1 MLNPK
6 LNKKYSVLFS
16 SDCRYYII
24 TGGRGSGKSYAVTVF
39 LTLLTMAQGIRVL
52 FTRYTMVSAHLSIIP
67 EFLEKIGLLGY
78 DSIFSINKSEVVNE
92 STKSDI
98 LFRGI
103 KTSSGNQ
110 TGNLKSLTN
119 VSNWI
124 LDEAEELVD
133 ENIFDTID
141 LSIREKNIQNRIILI
156 LNPTTKEHWI
166 YKRFFEDKGIQAGFN
181 GIKDDVC
188 YIHSTYLDN
197 KQNLSDSFLE
207 RIYTL
212 KQNNPKKYL
221 HKILGGWLDKAEG
234 VVFDN
239 WTIGEFNPDGL
250 QTSCGM
256 DFGFSID
263 PDSLTEVAID
273 KRKMKIY
280 IKEHIYRN
288 GLKSHELAKIILD
301 KVENKLIIAD
311 SAEPRL
317 IEDLRHLGVNIRPVK
332 KGTIESGVTRMQD
345 YQLVVTAE
353 STNIAKELNNY
364 VYADKGSK
372 LYVDNYNHAIDGIRY
387 NVIYHL
393 DNPNLGKYYVQ

>member
-1 MLNPK
+1 LT
-6 LNKKYSVLFS
+6 LILSKKYNPLFDS
-16 SDCRYYII
+16 KARYFII
-24 TGGRGSGKSYAVTVF
+24 TGGRGSGKSFAVTVF
-39 LTLLTMAQGIRVL
+39 LTLLTMSRGIRVL
-52 FTRYTMVSAHLSIIP
+52 FTRFTMTSAHLSIIP
-67 EFLEKIGLLGY
+67 EFLEKIGLLGF
-78 DSIFSINKSEVVNE
+78 DETFNINKSEVVNA
-92 STKSDI
+92 KNQSDI

-103 KTSSGNQ
+103 KTSAGNQ
-110 TGNLKSLTN
+110 TASLKSLQG
-119 VSNWI
+119 VSTWV

-141 LSIREKNIQNRIILI
+141 LSIREKNIQNRVILI

-166 YKRFFEDKGIQAGFN
+166 YKRFFEDKGVEGGFN
-181 GIKDDVC
+181 GVKDNVC

-197 KQNLSDSFLE
+197 EVNLSESFLD
-207 RIYTL
+207 RI
-212 KQNNPKKYL
+212 KSIKHNNFKKYQ
-221 HKILGGWLDKAEG
+221 HKILGGWLAKAEG
-234 VVFDN
+234 VVFEN
-239 WTIGEFNPDGL
+239 WSIGEFNPDNL

-273 KRKMKIY
+273 KKHKKIY
-280 IKEHIYRN
+280 LKEHLYRN
-288 GLKSHELAKIILD
+288 GLKSQELAKIILD
-301 KVENKLIIAD
+301 KVDSKLIIAD

-317 IEDLRHLGVNIRPVK
+317 IADLRHLGVNIKAVK
-332 KGTIESGVTRMQD
+332 KGTIESGITRMQD
-345 YQLVVTAE
+345 YQLIVSPE

-393 DNPNLGKYYVQ
+393 DNPNAGRYYVQ